1 MVNLTSLFVCEQR
14 TTTEQLK
21 EINDSVQESMVQTI
35 RSLKVSTM
43 LDDYIRFLVF
53 DQFVH
58 FVRTRDW
65 FVWNGESIR

>member
-35 RSLKVSTM
+35 RSLKVY
-43 LDDYIRFLVF
+43 DA
-53 DQFVH
+53 
-58 FVRTRDW
+58 
-65 FVWNGESIR
+65 

>member
-1 MVNLTSLFVCEQR
+1 MRMHMVNLTSLFVCEQR

-58 FVRTRDW
+58 FVRTRD
-65 FVWNGESIR
+65 

>member
-1 MVNLTSLFVCEQR
+1 MHMVNLTSLFVCEQR

-58 FVRTRDW
+58 FVRTRD
-65 FVWNGESIR
+65 

>member
-58 FVRTRDW
+58 FVRTD
-65 FVWNGESIR
+65 

>member
-58 FVRTRDW
+58 FVRTRD
-65 FVWNGESIR
+65 